1 MTMNLPSVPGDQ
13 NIGYTNRIFVQA
25 LFPYRKTEDYRRAI
39 TQGSK
44 EVIISSP
51 NGLPYGKYPR
61 LIMAYIITAAVARAN
76 QAEEGLLDEDEARRI
91 PLGESLNKIG
101 RAHV

>member
-13 NIGYTNRIFVQA
+13 NVGYTNRIFVQA

-61 LIMAYIITAAVARAN
+61 LIMAYMFCAFLYIDN
-76 QAEEGLLDEDEARRI
+76 QAE
-91 PLGESLNKIG
+91 
-101 RAHV
+101 